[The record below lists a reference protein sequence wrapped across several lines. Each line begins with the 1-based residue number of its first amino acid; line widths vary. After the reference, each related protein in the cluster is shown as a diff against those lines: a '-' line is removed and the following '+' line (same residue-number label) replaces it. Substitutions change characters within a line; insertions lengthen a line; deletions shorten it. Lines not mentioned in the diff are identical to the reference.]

1 MPDTPAQPLVWVL
14 EGIKA
19 GDNTQMSAV
28 AEALGWPW
36 APKRM
41 RYRSWELFTNLAL
54 RVTLAGTDAR
64 SRAQLTPPWPDLV
77 LSAGR
82 RNEPVA
88 RWIRKVADKEV
99 RLVHLG
105 RPWARAVRFDLV
117 VSTPQ
122 YPLAEAGNVIVN
134 DLPLHRIDEARLTRA
149 ASAWAERLSE
159 LPRPYVVLLAGGNS
173 GAYVFTRAKAQYLG
187 RAVARQARDLGGS
200 VLVTTSAR
208 TPGAAAA
215 ALRGAIDVPS
225 FFFDWNEDRRTDG
238 RRIDGRRT
246 DGRRKDNPY
255 LGYLA
260 LGDHFVVTG
269 ESMSMLAEACAT
281 GKPVQVFDLG
291 APVPGEPGGWW
302 LDAANYGW
310 RPLTHRLAQW
320 LGPKRM
326 RRDVGRIQKRLVE
339 TGRVTMLG
347 DSTRSRGEPALN
359 RDLERTVVRIKGL
372 FD

>member
-1 MPDTPAQPLVWVL
+1 MTDTPAQPLVWVL

-28 AEALGWPW
+28 AEALGWPR
-36 APKRM
+36 ATKRI
-41 RYRSWELFTNLAL
+41 RYRWWELLTNLAL
-54 RVTLAGTDAR
+54 RVTLAGTDAQ

-88 RWIRKVADKEV
+88 RWIQKVADKEV
-99 RLVHLG
+99 KLVHLG
-105 RPWARAVRFDLV
+105 RPWASAVRFDLV

-122 YPLAEAGNVIVN
+122 YPLAAAGNVMVN
-134 DLPLHRIDEARLTRA
+134 DLPLHRIDEAGLTRA

-173 GAYVFTRAKAQYLG
+173 GAYVFTREKAQYLG
-187 RAVARQARDLGGS
+187 HAVARQARDLGGS

-208 TPGAAAA
+208 TPGAAVA
-215 ALRGAIDVPS
+215 ALRSVIDVPS

-238 RRIDGRRT
+238 RRQ
-246 DGRRKDNPY
+246 DNPY

-291 APVPGEPGGWW
+291 VPTPGEPGRWW
-302 LDAANYGW
+302 LDAASYGW

-320 LGPKRM
+320 LGPARM

-339 TGRVTMLG
+339 TGRATMLG
-347 DSTRSRGEPALN
+347 DSTRSRGEPAPN
-359 RDLERTVVRIKGL
+359 RDLERTVERIKRL
-372 FD
+372 F